1 MYNLSPPIP
10 HIPYTHTYT
19 YMNMYVFKLRQ
30 QHELARIAA
39 TDETRRTT
47 PISGLRFLA
56 LNVFLAIGL
65 LRLRLKPK
73 LLFMLRKWA
82 YSIALHMVLN
92 QLQHA
97 FLPACHLPLQSILDA
112 DRRSCSCHTAT
123 ATEEAS
129 SSVQLRPK
137 SEARQASSLH
147 LPLPWTLDIRDS
159 SWGSLHKTCWKGAGR
174 STGR

>member
-1 MYNLSPPIP
+1 
-10 HIPYTHTYT
+10 
-19 YMNMYVFKLRQ
+19 MYVFKLRQ
-30 QHELARIAA
+30 QHELAQIAA

-97 FLPACHLPLQSILDA
+97 LLPACHLPLQSILS
-112 DRRSCSCHTAT
+112 RR
-123 ATEEAS
+123 
-129 SSVQLRPK
+129 
-137 SEARQASSLH
+137 
-147 LPLPWTLDIRDS
+147 
-159 SWGSLHKTCWKGAGR
+159 
-174 STGR
+174 